1 MIVSVLEAPLVVA
14 PKETPGMTATV
25 MTTVTETANANVT
38 AMSTGRGT
46 GGGGAGALIGG
57 GALPLTGGGMIT
69 RVLLRWKITRKMMI
83 VICSRAPQIRTRRK
97 NCVGLHSEM
106 SKLFSTFL
114 RPK

>member
-14 PKETPGMTATV
+14 PKETAGMTATV